1 MRLIYNFQTFS
12 GWSTAMMKTLH
23 EYFLNHLYRLALV
36 AMLAIVTLFSIV
48 LVRVRLSE
56 NDGTHY
62 SYLFLIRNLLLAW
75 IPLLVALI
83 TESLIRTRRIF
94 YFIFPLGCLIW
105 LICLPNAPYLLTDFQ
120 HLRLY
125 SGSPK
130 IWFDVIMVIWVAFT
144 GLFLGLVS
152 LYVMHRLVK
161 RQFGRTVGWA
171 FVCTAALLSS
181 VGIYIGR
188 FLRFSSWNILL
199 TPSALA
205 DDLLKEI
212 VDSGSRILGFVS
224 LYTLFF
230 VFIYITFYVFGN
242 VLHEDSRE

>member
-1 MRLIYNFQTFS
+1 MV
-12 GWSTAMMKTLH
+12 GTLRNYLLH
-23 EYFLNHLYRLALV
+23 HKYRLALV
-36 AMLAIVTLFSIV
+36 AVLALVTLFSIL

-75 IPLLVALI
+75 IPLLVALV
-83 TESLIRTRRIF
+83 TEGLMRSRRLF

-105 LICLPNAPYLLTDFQ
+105 LVCLPNAPYLLTDFQ
-120 HLRLY
+120 HLRLF
-125 SGSPK
+125 SGSPV
-130 IWFDVIMVIWVAFT
+130 IWFDVVMVIWVAFT

-152 LYVMHRLVK
+152 LQVMHGLVR
-161 RQFGRTVGWA
+161 RQFGRTIGWV
-171 FVCTAALLSS
+171 FVCTAAVLSS

-205 DDLLKEI
+205 YDLLQEAGS
-212 VDSGSRILGFVS
+212 SGSRILGFVF
-224 LYTLFF
+224 LYALFF
-230 VFIYITFYVFGN
+230 VFIYITFYIFGN
-242 VLHEDSRE
+242 VLREDSRNQL

>member
-1 MRLIYNFQTFS
+1 
-12 GWSTAMMKTLH
+12 MKTLH
-23 EYFLNHLYRLALV
+23 AYFLHHKYRLSLV
-36 AMLAIVTLFSIV
+36 AMLAVVTLFSII

-75 IPLLVALI
+75 VPLLVALI
-83 TESLIRTRRIF
+83 TDGLIRSRRLF
-94 YFIFPLGCLIW
+94 YFIFLPGSLIW
-105 LICLPNAPYLLTDFQ
+105 LVFLPNAPYLLTDFQ

-125 SGSPK
+125 SDSPK

-152 LYVMHRLVK
+152 LSIMHGLVK
-161 RQFGRTVGWA
+161 RRLGQPAGWV
-171 FVCTAALLSS
+171 FVFTAALLSS

-188 FLRFSSWNILL
+188 FLRFGSWNILL
-199 TPSALA
+199 TPLTLA
-205 DDLLKEI
+205 ADLQQQ
-212 VDSGSRILGFVS
+212 VADFGSRLIGFVS

-230 VFIYITFYVFGN
+230 VFIYITFYLFGN
-242 VLHEDSRE
+242 GMQKDTPEQL